1 MKKIFKSFITL
12 LCCGAIFAS
21 CEQEVPDTKMSV
33 DLSSIEAEAQNPEEV
48 AVTLT
53 TNASWIL
60 TCPEWVTPS
69 ATYGSGDAI
78 LTFVIATNYK
88 DETTNT
94 KARSGEIKISGGGT
108 LTGKGAVVTIPVTQ
122 AGHTYVDP
130 NPSIGGIDSA
140 AELMAFA
147 KAVSTGGSIKRWQ
160 NDAGNVVLLADIDL
174 SGVTEWTPIGSLKAT
189 GSPAYEG
196 NMFTGVFDGQGH
208 KITGINWAYD
218 ITEADTEAYGLF
230 AGMED
235 ATVKNLI
242 LGAEGDKITV
252 IGSSEKV
259 IAVGALTGHAV
270 KSTITGITNNVSVLL
285 ASNDAA
291 IPGDNLSGKL
301 MMLGGIAGTVKA
313 PMVVGTKDSPV
324 KSYGEVATGKI
335 SNEGNGGTGMQV
347 AGIVAFTVAVDG
359 AELKMEYCYNYGGV
373 SAPTGRGG
381 GLVGSIGGATAETA
395 KTTIAF
401 CENHGF
407 VQDDVVGM
415 YGGETGKHN
424 NKRMGGLVGGTADNK
439 KGIVI
444 DGCTN
449 YGNVFSQVGCRT
461 GGFVGHLNGVVQNC
475 VNKGVILAKNSNADH
490 GAGWACGFNGNN
502 TLIVN
507 CVKGGRVGDYDLYK
521 DKPNE
526 APEASNDN
534 ACGYKNADR
543 FNPAINQ

>member
-1 MKKIFKSFITL
+1 M
-12 LCCGAIFAS
+12 
-21 CEQEVPDTKMSV
+21 
-33 DLSSIEAEAQNPEEV
+33 
-48 AVTLT
+48 
-53 TNASWIL
+53 
-60 TCPEWVTPS
+60 
-69 ATYGSGDAI
+69 
-78 LTFVIATNYK
+78 
-88 DETTNT
+88 
-94 KARSGEIKISGGGT
+94 
-108 LTGKGAVVTIPVTQ
+108 
-122 AGHTYVDP
+122 
-130 NPSIGGIDSA
+130 
-140 AELMAFA
+140 
-147 KAVSTGGSIKRWQ
+147 
-160 NDAGNVVLLADIDL
+160 
-174 SGVTEWTPIGSLKAT
+174 
-189 GSPAYEG
+189 
-196 NMFTGVFDGQGH
+196 
-208 KITGINWAYD
+208 
-218 ITEADTEAYGLF
+218 
-230 AGMED
+230 
-235 ATVKNLI
+235 KNLI

-270 KSTITGITNNVSVLL
+270 NSAITGITNNVSVLL

-291 IPGDNLSGKL
+291 NPGDNLSGKL

-381 GLVGSIGGATAETA
+381 GLVGTIGGATAETA

-415 YGGETGKHN
+415 YGGATGKYN

-475 VNKGVILAKNSNADH
+475 VNKGVILAKNSHADH